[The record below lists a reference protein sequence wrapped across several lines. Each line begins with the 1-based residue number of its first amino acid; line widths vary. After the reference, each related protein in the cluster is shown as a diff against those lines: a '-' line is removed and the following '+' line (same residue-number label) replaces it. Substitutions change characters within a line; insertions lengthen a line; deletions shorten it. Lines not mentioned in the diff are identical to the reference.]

1 MAEQAP
7 RRLTLTV
14 TPAMA
19 GEKIDTLLRRELHL
33 SGTVIRRIKWL
44 EDGILLDG
52 VRAITGQRTAAGQAL
67 SVRVAD
73 PDHKGVMLPTPG
85 PLDIVYEDG
94 DLLVL
99 NKAPGVTVHPG
110 PGHYADTLC
119 NFIAYYYRKQ
129 GITADVHPVQRLDRG
144 TSGLMVVA
152 KHPHAQER
160 LKRQLHTPD
169 FRRVYLAVCDGVPR
183 PAQGA
188 IDAPIGPAP
197 GSRVAQAVRPDG
209 KPAHTHYRVLR
220 ELGRIAFV
228 SAPDLVNMDDATLKE
243 GASADDL
250 AAIASVKVKTIPGPM
265 GDGFEREIRLA
276 DKLKALELIGKHLG
290 MFTDKVELNAVEA
303 VQIVDD
309 IPDRPPD
316 DQP

>member
-52 VRAITGQRTAAGQAL
+52 VRAITGQRVEAGQVL

-73 PDHKGVMLPTPG
+73 PDHKGVMVPTPG

-119 NFIAYYYRKQ
+119 NFIAYYYRER

-160 LKRQLHTPD
+160 LKGQLHTAE
-169 FRRVYLAVCDGVPR
+169 FRRTYLAVCLGSP
-183 PAQGA
+183 PAEAGEV
-188 IDAPIGPAP
+188 DAPIGMAE
-197 GSRVAQAVRPDG
+197 GSILARAVRPDG
-209 KPAHTHYRVLR
+209 LPARTRYQVLKRQGDRTLVRLELVTGRTHQVRVHMAY
-220 ELGRIAFV
+220 LGCPLAGDFLYGV
-228 SAPDLVNMDDATLKE
+228 EDPDLIGRPALHSWRLEVRQPVTGEQLTFQ
-243 GASADDL
+243 
-250 AAIASVKVKTIPGPM
+250 AALPEDMA
-265 GDGFEREIRLA
+265 RLMA
-276 DKLKALELIGKHLG
+276 
-290 MFTDKVELNAVEA
+290 
-303 VQIVDD
+303 
-309 IPDRPPD
+309 
-316 DQP
+316 

>member
-52 VRAITGQRTAAGQAL
+52 VRAITGQRVEAGQAL

-73 PDHKGVMLPTPG
+73 PDHKGIMVPAPG

-119 NFIAYYYRKQ
+119 NFIAYYYREQ

-160 LKRQLHTPD
+160 LKGQLHTAE
-169 FRRVYLAVCDGVPR
+169 FRRTYLAVCLGSP
-183 PAQGA
+183 PAEAGEV
-188 IDAPIGPAP
+188 DAPIGMAE
-197 GSRVAQAVRPDG
+197 GSILARAVRPDG
-209 KPAHTHYRVLR
+209 LPARTRYQVLKRQGNRTLVRLELVTGRTHQVRVHMAY
-220 ELGRIAFV
+220 LGCPLAGDFLYGV
-228 SAPDLVNMDDATLKE
+228 EDPDLIGRPALHSWRLEVRQPVTGERLTFQ
-243 GASADDL
+243 
-250 AAIASVKVKTIPGPM
+250 AALPEDMA
-265 GDGFEREIRLA
+265 RLMA
-276 DKLKALELIGKHLG
+276 
-290 MFTDKVELNAVEA
+290 
-303 VQIVDD
+303 
-309 IPDRPPD
+309 
-316 DQP
+316 

>member
-1 MAEQAP
+1 MFKRILYYKIRRLKSGARRGILGKKRKGGARMAEQAP

-52 VRAITGQRTAAGQAL
+52 VRAITGQRTAAGQVL

-73 PDHKGVMLPTPG
+73 PDHKGVMVPTPG

-119 NFIAYYYRKQ
+119 NFIAYYYRER

-169 FRRVYLAVCDGVPR
+169 FRRVYLAVCDGVPE
-183 PAQGA
+183 PKEGV
-188 IDAPIGPAP
+188 IDVKPPNP
-197 GSRVAQAVRPDG
+197 SDDERPDG
-209 KPAHTHYRVLR
+209 L
-220 ELGRIAFV
+220 V
-228 SAPDLVNMDDATLKE
+228 SDP
-243 GASADDL
+243 L
-250 AAIASVKVKTIPGPM
+250 ANG
-265 GDGFEREIRLA
+265 
-276 DKLKALELIGKHLG
+276 
-290 MFTDKVELNAVEA
+290 
-303 VQIVDD
+303 
-309 IPDRPPD
+309 
-316 DQP
+316 

>member
-52 VRAITGQRTAAGQAL
+52 VRAITGQRTAAGQVL

-73 PDHKGVMLPTPG
+73 PDHKGIMVPAPG

-119 NFIAYYYRKQ
+119 NFIAYYYREQ

-160 LKRQLHTPD
+160 LKGQLHTPA
-169 FRRVYLAVCDGVPR
+169 FRRVYLAVCDGTPEPPAGVVDVPIGRVPGSLVARRADPAGQRAVTRYRTLDAGRGRALVELELDTGRTHQIRVHMAHLGCPLTGDFLYGTEDPGLISR
-183 PAQGA
+183 PALHSARLSLLHPVTGA
-188 IDAPIGPAP
+188 RMEWTQPLPEDM
-197 GSRVAQAVRPDG
+197 RR
-209 KPAHTHYRVLR
+209 
-220 ELGRIAFV
+220 
-228 SAPDLVNMDDATLKE
+228 LV
-243 GASADDL
+243 
-250 AAIASVKVKTIPGPM
+250 
-265 GDGFEREIRLA
+265 
-276 DKLKALELIGKHLG
+276 
-290 MFTDKVELNAVEA
+290 
-303 VQIVDD
+303 
-309 IPDRPPD
+309 
-316 DQP
+316 

>member
-52 VRAITGQRTAAGQAL
+52 VRAITGQRVEAGQVL

-73 PDHKGVMLPTPG
+73 PDHKGVMVPAPG

-119 NFIAYYYRKQ
+119 NFIAYYYRER

-152 KHPHAQER
+152 KHPHAQEV
-160 LKRQLHTPD
+160 LKRQLHTQE
-169 FRRVYLAVCDGVPR
+169 FRRSYLAVCMGAPTPR
-183 PAQGA
+183 SGEV
-188 IDAPIGPAP
+188 DAPLGPKE
-197 GSRVAQAVRPDG
+197 GSLVEQTVCPDG
-209 KPAHTHYRVLR
+209 KSARTHYETLTQAGPYALLRLCLETGRTHQIRVHMAYLGHPLAGDFLYGQ
-220 ELGRIAFV
+220 ELPGIISRPALH
-228 SAPDLVNMDDATLKE
+228 SAELSFRHPITGAYLHMSQPMPQDMVRLLAPCEGGKE
-243 GASADDL
+243 
-250 AAIASVKVKTIPGPM
+250 
-265 GDGFEREIRLA
+265 E
-276 DKLKALELIGKHLG
+276 
-290 MFTDKVELNAVEA
+290 NAPE
-303 VQIVDD
+303 
-309 IPDRPPD
+309 
-316 DQP
+316 

>member
-1 MAEQAP
+1 MGARAP
-7 RRLTLTV
+7 RRLELRV
-14 TPAMA
+14 TAALA

-52 VRAITGQRTAAGQAL
+52 VRAITGQRAAEGQVL
-67 SVRVAD
+67 SVRLAD
-73 PDHKGVMLPTPG
+73 PAHRGSMVPAPG

-119 NFIAYYYRKQ
+119 NFIAYYYKEQ

-169 FRRVYLAVCDGVPR
+169 FRRVYLAVCDGVPE
-183 PAQGA
+183 PPEGV
-188 IDAPIGPAP
+188 IDAPLGRAPDSLIARRVDPA
-197 GSRVAQAVRPDG
+197 GQAAVTR
-209 KPAHTHYRVLR
+209 YRVLR
-220 ELGRIAFV
+220 TGRGRA
-228 SAPDLVNMDDATLKE
+228 LVE
-243 GASADDL
+243 
-250 AAIASVKVKTIPGPM
+250 
-265 GDGFEREIRLA
+265 
-276 DKLKALELIGKHLG
+276 LELDTGRTHQIRVHMAHLG
-290 MFTDKVELNAVEA
+290 CPLTGDFLYGTEDPGL
-303 VQIVDD
+303 IS
-309 IPDRPPD
+309 RPALHSARLSLLHPVTGARMEWT
-316 DQP
+316 QPLPEDMRRLV

>member
-1 MAEQAP
+1 MAEQLP
-7 RRLTLTV
+7 RRLELTIA
-14 TPAMA
+14 PAMA

-52 VRAITGQRTAAGQAL
+52 VRAITGKRVEAGQVL

-85 PLDIVYEDG
+85 PLDIVYEDW

-110 PGHYADTLC
+110 PGHYSDTLC
-119 NFIAYYYRKQ
+119 NFIAYYYQ
-129 GITADVHPVQRLDRG
+129 MSGIIADVHPVQRLDRG

-169 FRRVYLAVCDGVPR
+169 FRRVYLAVCDGAPEPPEGV
-183 PAQGA
+183 
-188 IDAPIGPAP
+188 IDAPLGRAP
-197 GSRVAQAVRPDG
+197 DSLIARRVDPDG
-209 KPAHTHYRVLR
+209 QRAVTRYRVLR
-220 ELGRIAFV
+220 AGRGRA
-228 SAPDLVNMDDATLKE
+228 LVE
-243 GASADDL
+243 
-250 AAIASVKVKTIPGPM
+250 
-265 GDGFEREIRLA
+265 
-276 DKLKALELIGKHLG
+276 LELDTGRTHQIRVHMAHIGHPLTG
-290 MFTDKVELNAVEA
+290 DFLYGTEA
-303 VQIVDD
+303 HSLIS
-309 IPDRPPD
+309 RPALHSAKLSLLHPVTGEPMAWE
-316 DQP
+316 QPLPEDMKRLV

>member
-1 MAEQAP
+1 MGAQAP
-7 RRLTLTV
+7 RRLELRVTV
-14 TPAMA
+14 ALA

-52 VRAITGQRTAAGQAL
+52 VRAITGQRAAEGQVL
-67 SVRVAD
+67 SVRLAD
-73 PDHKGVMLPTPG
+73 PAHRGSMVPAPG

-119 NFIAYYYRKQ
+119 NFIAYYYKEQ

-160 LKRQLHTPD
+160 LKGQLHTPA
-169 FRRVYLAVCDGVPR
+169 FRRVYLAVCDGTPEPPAGVVDVSIGRVPGSLVARRADPAGQRAVTRYRTLDAGRGRALVELELDTGRTHQIRVHLAHLGHPLLGDFLYGEEDRALIGR
-183 PAQGA
+183 PALHSWKLSLRHPITGQELNFT
-188 IDAPIGPAP
+188 APMPE
-197 GSRVAQAVRPDG
+197 D
-209 KPAHTHYRVLR
+209 
-220 ELGRIAFV
+220 
-228 SAPDLVNMDDATLKE
+228 M
-243 GASADDL
+243 
-250 AAIASVKVKTIPGPM
+250 AA
-265 GDGFEREIRLA
+265 L
-276 DKLKALELIGKHLG
+276 LKARNE
-290 MFTDKVELNAVEA
+290 V
-303 VQIVDD
+303 
-309 IPDRPPD
+309 
-316 DQP
+316 

>member
-52 VRAITGQRTAAGQAL
+52 VRAITGQRTAAGQVL

-73 PDHKGVMLPTPG
+73 PDHKGIMVPAPG

-119 NFIAYYYRKQ
+119 NFIAYYYRER

-160 LKRQLHTPD
+160 LKRQLHTPA
-169 FRRVYLAVCDGVPR
+169 FRRVYLAVCDGVPE
-183 PAQGA
+183 PPEGV
-188 IDAPIGPAP
+188 IDAPLGRAPDSLIARRVDPA
-197 GSRVAQAVRPDG
+197 GQAAVTR
-209 KPAHTHYRVLR
+209 YRVLR
-220 ELGRIAFV
+220 AGRGRA
-228 SAPDLVNMDDATLKE
+228 LVE
-243 GASADDL
+243 
-250 AAIASVKVKTIPGPM
+250 
-265 GDGFEREIRLA
+265 
-276 DKLKALELIGKHLG
+276 LELDTGRTHQIRVHMAHIGHPLTG
-290 MFTDKVELNAVEA
+290 DFLYGTEDHSL
-303 VQIVDD
+303 IS
-309 IPDRPPD
+309 RPALHSARLSLLHPVTGEPMAWE
-316 DQP
+316 QPLPEDMKRLI